1 MLSLC
6 VTICRSALSWV
17 GGQHWERLCICPWAF
32 SGSSSSTK
40 KSPPWPAVSGSSSRE
55 TRSTSLGQPEWLH
68 PSLSCGRSW
77 WDSFTDDVVQPE
89 PQTGFGV
96 FFLHQFHD
104 VSLHLQSSLVQL
116 SFQRQTQRNLTILVH
131 SHDLQRR
138 RCLSGETAITLVKI
152 IWTDSLTATEQL
164 LQRQRSIHLQTQGMN
179 TNIIHSHS
187 LCKSRN

>member
-96 FFLHQFHD
+96 FFFTP
-104 VSLHLQSSLVQL
+104 VSWCFSS
-116 SFQRQTQRNLTILVH
+116 FAEF
-131 SHDLQRR
+131 
-138 RCLSGETAITLVKI
+138 SGPVEFSETDT
-152 IWTDSLTATEQL
+152 TEFDDFGSLTRSPETPVSEWGNSDNSSQDNL
-164 LQRQRSIHLQTQGMN
+164 DRQFDSNGTAAPEAEVHPPTDPGDEYQYNPQ
-179 TNIIHSHS
+179 S
-187 LCKSRN
+187 LTV

>member
-1 MLSLC
+1 MLPF
-6 VTICRSALSWV
+6 A
-17 GGQHWERLCICPWAF
+17 GQHSPELEVNTEN
-32 SGSSSSTK
+32 GSASVPELLVV
-40 KSPPWPAVSGSSSRE
+40 PPPPPRKALPDPQ
-55 TRSTSLGQPEWLH
+55 SLGPAPEKPARPPLVNLNDFTP
-68 PSLSCGRSW
+68 PSLVEGHGEIVS
-77 WDSFTDDVVQPE
+77 
-89 PQTGFGV
+89 QTMLYNQSHKRVLGF